1 MQETAIGATIV
12 KREYERLVSEE
23 KRDVVI
29 TSCCYSVNLLVQKYF
44 PNVLPYLADVLSPMQ
59 AHCKK
64 IKEENPQAK
73 CVFIGPCVAKKDEA
87 SHYDGIVDA
96 VLTFEELTEWL
107 REEKIELKADYDE
120 TEESK
125 ARLFPTTGGILKTM
139 ALNAPDYSYL
149 AIDGVE
155 NCIAALKDVES
166 GKIHKCVIEMS
177 ACVGSC
183 IGGLVMDK
191 KHRSVVGDFI
201 SVTNYAG
208 KKDFVVSQPDYNDIR
223 KHFAVI
229 EKKAQMPTETEIAE
243 VLRQMGKNKPSD
255 ELNCG
260 SCGYDT
266 CREKAIA
273 ILQGKP
279 NE

>member
-29 TSCCYSVNLLVQKYF
+29 TSCCHSVNLLVQKYF

-183 IGGLVMDK
+183 IGGPVMDK

>member
-73 CVFIGPCVAKKDEA
+73 CVFIGPCVVKKDEA

-183 IGGLVMDK
+183 IGGPVMDK